1 VNLLRWQWILWGFL
15 GAGGYLLLHWLAT
28 RSVYYPSRFPAG
40 DWAAR
45 DRIGAQDVWLR
56 ASDGVR
62 LHAWWIERPGA
73 PIATLYLHGN
83 AGNITHR
90 EPFAVLI
97 TEARSSLLLLD
108 YRGYGRS
115 AGRPTE
121 AGLYRDADAGYE
133 WLRARG
139 IAPGRIVVHGESLG
153 TAVAVDLASRRECAG
168 VVLASPFPSA
178 RAVARRVLP
187 LGGPLLIWGFDSKR
201 KIPGVRAPLL
211 FIHGDR
217 DDVIDPALGREL
229 FAAAPQPKQF
239 WLAPGAGHNDLADQA
254 GTEYGLRLRRFYS
267 VVVGR

>member
-1 VNLLRWQWILWGFL
+1 MGWGIPA
-15 GAGGYLLLHWLAT
+15 AGVYLLLHWLAI

-45 DRIGAQDVWLR
+45 DRIGAAEVWLR
-56 ASDGVR
+56 TSDGVR
-62 LHAWWIERPGA
+62 LHAWWVERPSA
-73 PIATLYLHGN
+73 PVATLYLHGN

-90 EPFAVLI
+90 GAFAELI
-97 TEARSSLLLLD
+97 TEAGSSVLLLD

-115 AGRPTE
+115 TGHPTE

-178 RAVARRVLP
+178 RAVAGRVLP
-187 LGGPLLIWGFDSKR
+187 LVGPLLVWGFDSKR
-201 KIPGVRAPLL
+201 KITGVRAPLL

-217 DDVIDPALGREL
+217 DEVIDTTLGREL
-229 FAAAPQPKQF
+229 FDAAPQPKQF
-239 WLAPGAGHNDLADQA
+239 WLVPGAGHNDLLDEA
-254 GTEYGLRLRRFYS
+254 GIEFGLRLRRFYS
-267 VVVGR
+267 DVVAP